1 MPTDSTTSTPHCG
14 APTRRGRA
22 CRNPSRGGG
31 RCRLH
36 DGSPAAPSPPSDFL
50 TTDPVQR
57 LQVLQ
62 DAAEHRALKAHHG
75 GSGDGTD
82 KLDAAF
88 NRNARLA
95 ATIAR
100 VRMALTKGRGSSA
113 DGKEEEEPSQ
123 TVIYRLPDNGR

>member
-1 MPTDSTTSTPHCG
+1 MPTDNTSTALCG

-36 DGSPAAPSPPSDFL
+36 DGSPTAPFPTSDFL
-50 TTDPVQR
+50 TTDPAQR
-57 LQVLQ
+57 LQILQ

-75 GSGDGTD
+75 GCGDGTD

-100 VRMALTKGRGSSA
+100 VRMALTKGGSQSA
-113 DGKEEEEPSQ
+113 GEEEEKSSQ
-123 TVIYRLPDNGR
+123 MVVYRLPDNGR